1 MVQVPPPFSARVE
14 IKCGQ
19 LVLPE
24 YVDESLSDDPLHIT
38 RYVECQPDRQFEI
51 QVALDEGFVFQGSDA
66 VVSCYIDGEYIEGA
80 LLNNERYARRV
91 ATIRGKDLGGASI
104 APLTFAKLRI
114 GQ

>member
-66 VVSCYIDGEYIEGA
+66 VVSCYIDGEYISRVPCSATSATREEWQ
-80 LLNNERYARRV
+80 LSEAR
-91 ATIRGKDLGGASI
+91 T
-104 APLTFAKLRI
+104 
-114 GQ
+114 